1 LDILLEASKYLRP
14 QPVHG
19 RGHGSLEGRAA
30 FVNLQTGE
38 AHQVWD
44 YPLYGL

>member
-14 QPVHG
+14 QPGHG
-19 RGHGSLEGRAA
+19 RGCCSLGGGAA
-30 FVNLQTGE
+30 FVNLQTVE

>member
-1 LDILLEASKYLRP
+1 LEASKCFRP
-14 QPVHG
+14 QLVHG
-19 RGHGSLEGRAA
+19 HGCGSLEGMAV

-38 AHQVWD
+38 VHQVWD